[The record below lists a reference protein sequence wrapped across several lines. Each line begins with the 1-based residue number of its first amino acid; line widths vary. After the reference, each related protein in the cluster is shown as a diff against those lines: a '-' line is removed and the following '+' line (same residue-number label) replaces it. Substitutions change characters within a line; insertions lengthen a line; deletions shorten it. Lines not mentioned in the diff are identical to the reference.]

1 MIEYIVA
8 NSADLIALLFGLLG
22 VASVIAK
29 LTPTDVDNKIVAKIA
44 AVIHTLGL
52 TKK

>member
-1 MIEYIVA
+1 MIEYITA

-22 VASVIAK
+22 VFSVIAK
-29 LTPTDVDNKIVAKIA
+29 LTPTEKDNIILDKVLKIV
-44 AVIHTLGL
+44 HTFGL